1 MEDKSKNR
9 ITVTIMGEEYT
20 IRGSASPETMQ
31 KVARYVDDL
40 MGALAHKNGHMSR
53 HKIAVLTAI
62 NLADELLKL
71 KQGFRQFSDD
81 LRERGD
87 EDELV

>member
-1 MEDKSKNR
+1 MEDKTKNR
-9 ITVTIMGEEYT
+9 VTVTIMGEEYT
-20 IRGSASPETMQ
+20 IRGTATSEEMERTAL
-31 KVARYVDDL
+31 YVDRL
-40 MGALAHKNGHMSR
+40 MRSLSENNNHMSR

-71 KQGFRQFSDD
+71 KQGSRRFPESF
-81 LRERGD
+81 RERGD